1 MAGYARPPVVN
12 LPQSEVRA
20 RIRYVIPRLLRGEAV
35 NSSAIRV
42 SWTVSLKF
50 ELYFFSNR
58 TVINAELFIMLKMTE
73 FFIYA

>member
-20 RIRYVIPRLLRGEAV
+20 RIRDVIPRLLRGEAV

-42 SWTVSLKF
+42 SWTVSWQ
-50 ELYFFSNR
+50 SQ
-58 TVINAELFIMLKMTE
+58 LF
-73 FFIYA
+73 